1 MSGQPPV
8 IVLVEDDEDHA
19 ELIRRSFEAGPF
31 PAEIEG
37 VRTLAAARARLA
49 DWPPDLVITD
59 LRLPDGSGAELIA
72 EDRQRARYPVV
83 VMTSFGD
90 QHVAVEAMR
99 SGALDYVIK
108 SGATFQE
115 MPRIAERAL
124 GLWRHIVE
132 RRRAEASLR
141 ESERH
146 FRSLIENALDLIL
159 VVEPDGRMRYASPSS
174 RRVLGWAAEALVGR
188 DGREL
193 VHDEDLEAAVR
204 MFTSAGQAPGT
215 PHFGVLRLCGEDG
228 LWRDVEVIGQATT
241 DGAVVVNARDIS
253 ERLRAEEARRALEE
267 QLRQSQR
274 LETLGT
280 LAGGIAHDF
289 NNILQAIL
297 GCTELARGRL
307 RGDDAAL
314 RYLDRTLEVGR
325 RATDLVR
332 QILQFSRQGEQRLA
346 PVALHALLE
355 EVAHLLRATLP
366 QSIELRTRV
375 DAEVVVTAD
384 ASQLHQVLMNLATN
398 AAQALGER
406 PGVLE
411 LRLERHAALAADES
425 APDLVAGAP
434 HALITVSDDGPG
446 IPDEIRE
453 RVFEPFFTTKAPGQG
468 TGLGLS
474 VAHGIVRSHAGS
486 LRLRSGPGGTT
497 FRIYLPV
504 PVAPAAR
511 AAPLAAPSPASASR
525 GHALLVDDDANVA
538 FVTAGLLERLGLQVT
553 TCHSGVDALELFG
566 RQPEAFDLALVDE
579 AMPRMTGSQLRAEIR
594 RLRPR
599 LPIII
604 VSGHGLPAGALFDD
618 AGDVRYLAKPFGAAE
633 LAEAVRLSLTPSPAA
648 AGAPAE
654 SPGSGRS
661 PGA

>member
-1 MSGQPPV
+1 MRDSPGD
-8 IVLVEDDEDHA
+8 ILLVEDDEDHA
-19 ELIRRSFEAGPF
+19 ELIRRSFEASGSAPQ
-31 PAEIEG
+31 IDV

-49 DWPPDLVITD
+49 EWPPDLVITD

-72 EDRQRARYPVV
+72 VDREQARYPVV

-108 SGATFQE
+108 SGTTFQE
-115 MPRIAERAL
+115 MPRIAERAY

-132 RRRAEASLR
+132 RRRAEAGLR

-174 RRVLGWAAEALVGR
+174 RRVLGWEAEGLIGR

-193 VHDEDLEAAVR
+193 VHPDDLEAAVR
-204 MFTSAGQAPGT
+204 MFTAASQAVGT
-215 PHFGVLRLCGEDG
+215 PNFGVLRLRGEDG

-253 ERLRAEEARRALEE
+253 ERLRAEEARRALEA

-307 RGDDAAL
+307 AGDDAAR

-346 PVALHALLE
+346 PVALRPLLE
-355 EVAHLLRATLP
+355 EVARLLRATLP
-366 QSIELRTRV
+366 KSIELRTQV
-375 DAEVVVTAD
+375 DAEIVVTAD
-384 ASQLHQVLMNLATN
+384 TSQLHQVLMNLATN

-406 PGVLE
+406 TGVLE
-411 LRLERHAALAADES
+411 LKLERQSALAADE
-425 APDLVAGAP
+425 ARPDLLAGAP
-434 HALITVSDDGPG
+434 HAVITVSDDGPG
-446 IPDEIRE
+446 IPEEIRE
-453 RVFEPFFTTKAPGQG
+453 RVFEPFFTTKAAGQG

-474 VAHGIVRSHAGS
+474 VAHGIVRSHGGS
-486 LRLRSGPGGTT
+486 LRLLSGPGGTT

-504 PVAPAAR
+504 PVATAT
-511 AAPLAAPSPASASR
+511 LAASAAGAPTATATR
-525 GHALLVDDDANVA
+525 GHALLVDDDPNVA
-538 FVTAGLLERLGLQVT
+538 FATAGLLEQLGLRVT
-553 TCHSGVDALELFG
+553 TCHGGVDALELFG
-566 RQPEAFDLALVDE
+566 RQPEAFDLAIVDE
-579 AMPRMTGSQLRAEIR
+579 AMPRMTGSQLRSELR

-599 LPIII
+599 LPIIV

-618 AGDVRYLAKPFGAAE
+618 AEDVRYLAKPFGAVE
-633 LAEAVRLSLTPSPAA
+633 LAEAVRLSLSSAAAAA
-648 AGAPAE
+648 AGPAG
-654 SPGSGRS
+654 SPGSGHS